1 MYIRVVSRGTQQ
13 NHPGYF
19 SKKRGTFQ
27 GPTATGRGWNRLS
40 SPETVTVTNIFY
52 MILRVV

>member
-13 NHPGYF
+13 NHPGFF
-19 SKKRGTFQ
+19 SNKR
-27 GPTATGRGWNRLS
+27 GPTATGLGWTRLS
-40 SPETVTVTNIFY
+40 SPETVTLANIFY